1 MKEVNLF
8 VCGDIIN
15 MYSTNQ
21 FISDGLINIIKSA
34 DYAICNFEGTCEYSE
49 IQNNDMVQKVGTLS
63 FLKRAGFDLM
73 LLANNHVTDYGINGL
88 TNTLNEIDKHAFDR
102 IGASLSYEEAYRPL
116 IKTFNEVKIG
126 FFNLCEAQVG
136 HFANPDQSYGYAWIG
151 ENHIDDRIVEL
162 RKNVDFLILFIHAG
176 LENYRLPLYEF
187 RKLYKHYCDLGV
199 NVVIGGHPHIAQG
212 IESYNNSII
221 CYSLG
226 NFYFPRM
233 PHTEDIDTW
242 SNSYSLIIKITNK
255 GIKITP
261 IYHSTSNLVVSSCS
275 NIGIHLNE
283 LSKELEEPL
292 YSKLIGK
299 QNEEAFKMLPYRLY
313 KQALCGTEYED
324 YFFDKL
330 KFIFNYLF
338 NYKGRYTRTL
348 EYRKMLLKRLVENE
362 TYRYLTIAALSNVEN
377 EGRNK

>member
-1 MKEVNLF
+1 MKEIKLF

-15 MYSTNQ
+15 MFSTNQ
-21 FISDGLINIIKSA
+21 FISDELIDIIKST
-34 DYAICNFEGTCEYSE
+34 DYAICNFDGTCEYAE
-49 IQNNDMVQKVGTLS
+49 IQNRDMVQKKGTLS
-63 FLKRAGFDLM
+63 FLKKAGFDLM
-73 LLANNHVTDYGINGL
+73 LLANNHVTDYEFKGL

-136 HFANPDQSYGYAWIG
+136 HFANPSQSYGYAWIG
-151 ENHIDDRIVEL
+151 EDCIDDRIVEL

-176 LENYRLPLYEF
+176 LENYRLPLNEF

-212 IESYNNSII
+212 IEPYNDSII

-233 PHTEDIDTW
+233 SHTDDIETW
-242 SNSYSLIIKITNK
+242 SNSYSIIIKISNK
-255 GIKITP
+255 GVEAIP
-261 IYHSTSNLVVSSCS
+261 IYHSTRNLVVSLCS
-275 NIGIHLNE
+275 DTCIDLKE
-283 LSKELEEPL
+283 LSEELKEPL
-292 YSKLIGK
+292 YSKLLGK
-299 QNEEAFKMLPYRLY
+299 QNEDAFKMLPYRLY

-324 YFFDKL
+324 NFFDKL

-362 TYRYLTIAALSNVEN
+362 TYRYLTIAALSNIKN
-377 EGRNK
+377 E